1 MSERKSMF
9 LLIATMIT
17 TSLIIAGTTVTIL
30 YRTAIDEERARLIE
44 TAQSQARL
52 IESTAR
58 FNAVYSKNH
67 PGGANS
73 ATLSQIIDAHDHDVA
88 VGKTEFTL
96 SKKEGENIVFL
107 LRHRH
112 GSHSK
117 PAPVPFESKLAE
129 PMRRALSGQS
139 GSVIGLDYHGQ
150 KVLAAYEPLK
160 ELNLGIVAKMDMSDV
175 RAPFFKAGLIVVF
188 LTVLVVSIGA
198 GFFIR
203 VTNPIIRQLEERT
216 LELEKLNREIEQRV
230 AERTAELAETNKELE
245 LEIEERERAQRAVRE
260 SEEKYR
266 VLIKSVPAIVYKG
279 YPDWRVEF
287 VDPKKVEA
295 IIGHDPDKFNSGRS
309 KWSDIIVEE
318 DLETVRKSFIHA
330 LKTDKLFTREYRIKD
345 VSGEIKW
352 VHDRG
357 HIVCNRLGEVEY
369 ISGVFYDITD
379 RKRQEAEY
387 KKTRELLQTAF
398 NGVPDP
404 LFLLDDSLKVQMIN
418 QTAMRYYQVEKPED
432 ISGIC
437 CFEALKG
444 KSLPCEG
451 CQIPAAIES
460 GKNTSFERK
469 SVIDPNRL
477 EQVSIYCFNE
487 KDHGFTGALVYIRD
501 ITESRLMERE
511 AIQNERLAS
520 LGFAISCIAH
530 EITNPISAITF
541 NAPIL
546 KDYINAMIS
555 IVDDHAKDLQD
566 LELYNMPYP
575 QFREDAFRIMANI
588 LHASK
593 RIYATVSDLRN
604 FFGNKKQ
611 QKRRWIDLKQLIEKT
626 IDATWLE
633 IGRQVKSF
641 QINIPENLPK
651 IYADP
656 DAVEHI
662 LTNLLT
668 NAANAADKEDSRLQL
683 DVTQGK
689 TWKEHTIITLSDNGC
704 GMDRETLS
712 KIFTPFFTTKAPGQ
726 GMGLGLFISQDLA
739 KDHGGRIEVQSEPG
753 SGSVFRV
760 VLPDIERRVVRRL

>member
-9 LLIATMIT
+9 LLIATMIM

-112 GSHSK
+112 KDHSK

-150 KVLAAYEPLK
+150 TVLAAYEPLK

-175 RAPFFKAGLIVVF
+175 RAPFFRAGLIVVF

-203 VTNPIIRQLEERT
+203 VTNPIIRQLEKRT
-216 LELEKLNREIEQRV
+216 LELEKLNREIEERV
-230 AERTAELAETNKELE
+230 TERTAELEEANKELE

-266 VLIKSVPAIVYKG
+266 ELIKSVPAIVYKG

-295 IIGHDPDKFNSGRS
+295 ITGHDPDKFNSGRS

-330 LKTDKLFTREYRIKD
+330 LKTDKLFTREYRIKN

-387 KKTRELLQTAF
+387 QRTRELLHTAF

-404 LFLLDDSLKVQMIN
+404 LILLDDSLKVQMIN
-418 QTAMRYYQVEKPED
+418 KTAMRYYQLEKPEG
-432 ISGIC
+432 IIGIC
-437 CFEALKG
+437 CFDALMG
-444 KSLPCEG
+444 KSVPCEG

-469 SVIDPNRL
+469 GVMNPNNL

-487 KDHGFTGALVYIRD
+487 KDHGFAGALLYIRD
-501 ITESRLMERE
+501 ITESRLMERK
-511 AIQNERLAS
+511 AIQNEKLAS

-530 EITNPISAITF
+530 EITNPINAITF

-555 IVDDHAKDLQD
+555 IVDDHAKDLQG

-593 RIYATVSDLRN
+593 RIYATVSDLRK
-604 FFGNKKQ
+604 FFGNKKP
-611 QKRRWIDLKQLIEKT
+611 QKRRLIDLKQLIEKT

-633 IGRQVKSF
+633 IGQQVKSF

-656 DAVEHI
+656 VAVEQI

-689 TWKEHTIITLSDNGC
+689 TWKEHIIITLSDNGC

-739 KDHGGRIEVQSEPG
+739 KDQGGRIEVQSEPG

-760 VLPDIERRVVRRL
+760 VLPDVERRVVKRL